1 MKGSNYEEQPP
12 TVEATVRLW
21 KTKQSERRATVAST
35 SPLSDFPKYASEIEQ
50 QAFRKIKKWKYD
62 FALKLDNVLGERLQE
77 IIAKREEELNRSKKP
92 RVLKVPMNLSDKE
105 MGQLRNNLLLELKSK
120 SFGDNNIAE
129 VTGDRFQCSSP
140 PSPPPIPRIKRP
152 RKASFDQDPADLRVQ
167 MINELNRLVSCI
179 PKKENIF
186 NCYKPSSLLPNSSK
200 ASLHVKPKRIAYE
213 PSSID
218 LKALDFDNI
227 HDLLCWHE
235 AERKRLKAELDMLPR
250 AEQSGEHQVGHLC
263 TANDPRP

>member
-1 MKGSNYEEQPP
+1 MTGSNYDEQSP

-21 KTKQSERRATVAST
+21 KTRQSERRATVASK

-62 FALKLDNVLGERLQE
+62 FALKLNNVLGERFQE
-77 IIAKREEELNRSKKP
+77 VIAKREKELNRSKKP

-105 MGQLRNNLLLELKSK
+105 MGQLRTNLLLELKSK
-120 SFGDNNIAE
+120 SFGDQNIAE
-129 VTGDRFQCSSP
+129 VTGDRFQCSFP

-152 RKASFDQDPADLRVQ
+152 RKAIFDQDPADLRVQ
-167 MINELNRLVSCI
+167 MINELNRRVSCI
-179 PKKENIF
+179 PNKENIF
-186 NCYKPSSLLPNSSK
+186 SCYKPSSLLPNSSK
-200 ASLHVKPKRIAYE
+200 VSLHVKPKGIAYE

-235 AERKRLKAELDMLPR
+235 AERKRLKAELDMLPQ
-250 AEQSGEHQVGHLC
+250 AEQTGEHQVGHLC